1 MMIAGPTR
9 TIVMAKAPVAGL
21 AKTRLAPAL
30 GADGAARLAAR
41 LLREAV
47 AVAVQAGLGP
57 VELCVAPDASHPL
70 FVELQARHGL
80 LLSVQAPGDLGARMS
95 QALAR
100 ALAQQS
106 TALLMGT
113 DAPGLDAALLRQAAA
128 ALATH
133 DAVFAPTFDGGYA
146 LVGLRRPLP
155 GLFDGMTWST
165 ARVMADTR
173 ERLRAAGATHLELP
187 LLHDIDEPADLVHL
201 PPGWLPGH
209 DGPTP

>member
-1 MMIAGPTR
+1 MIAGPTR
-9 TIVMAKAPVAGL
+9 VIVMAKAPVAGL

-30 GADGAARLAAR
+30 GAEGAGRLAAR

-47 AVAVQAGLGP
+47 AAAVQAGLGP

-70 FVELQARHGL
+70 FVDLQARHGL
-80 LLSVQAPGDLGARMS
+80 MLSVQAPGDLGARMS
-95 QALAR
+95 QALAL
-100 ALAQQS
+100 ALAAQS

-113 DAPGLDAALLRQAAA
+113 DAPRLDAALLRQAAA

-133 DAVFAPTFDGGYA
+133 DAVFVPTFDGGYA

-165 ARVMADTR
+165 PRVMADTR
-173 ERLRAAGATHLELP
+173 ERLRAAGATHAELP
-187 LLHDIDEPADLVHL
+187 LVHDIDEPADLEHL
-201 PPGWLPGH
+201 PPGWRPGH
-209 DGPTP
+209 DDPLP